1 MSLDVS
7 CALLDQ
13 AEGGEV
19 SEAAF
24 LEVVRRSMPHA
35 WETVADLADELMS
48 GDSEYVETQD
58 PPVSLEAQIQVLK
71 AMAADPVRAALERH
85 FGVKIVF
92 QSCHRIMTFRLSAV
106 DGDAYRYYLSPRA
119 QVLNQ
124 RPELQ
129 FC

>member
-19 SEAAF
+19 SETAF

-35 WETVADLADELMS
+35 WKAVADLTDELVS
-48 GDSEYVETQD
+48 GDSEYVETQE

-71 AMAADPVRAALERH
+71 AMAADPIRAALERH

-92 QSCHRIMTFRLSAV
+92 QSCHRIMAFRLSAV
-106 DGDAYRYYLSPRA
+106 DGDTYRHYLSPRA

-129 FC
+129 IC